1 MSDYKQFI
9 PCIYLLEG
17 KAVAGFKDPA
27 VVSDDPAGLAR
38 FYGENNA
45 DELIVFDLSDDDP
58 SHEAALDT
66 LKLICSEAQI
76 PVIGAGNIRRMEDV

>member
-9 PCIYLLEG
+9 PCIYLLDG

-27 VVSDDPAGLAR
+27 VVSDAPAGRAR

-66 LKLICSEAQI
+66 LKLI
-76 PVIGAGNIRRMEDV
+76 